1 MSALRILCN
10 ISITWVNLME
20 TEIVLVFSL
29 YTNAK
34 KNVIWLKKEWFFYR
48 IKNEILIFIKKNL
61 INPCILPKTNNKG

>member
-1 MSALRILCN
+1 
-10 ISITWVNLME
+10 ME